1 MTWSSDERK
10 LLVEFLDYF
19 KCASVGI
26 GTSEANPFLRKI
38 IVDRP
43 LRGLGANTVLIG
55 KERELDRW
63 QLEKYV
69 MAARA
74 ARTLLIVLA
83 MDFEANSSALAFQEI
98 ERDKLVVVGRPQLE
112 SLLESTNPH
121 DAFLQVVR
129 DQVSFLALVP
139 FETSSPACGPHFTGR
154 STELRKLQSNQDFAV
169 YGPGGIGKSSL
180 LRQWMWLRRL
190 YDSEAYERT
199 IEVDLQDISEPNDA
213 ARRIVTSI
221 EKKVSVRSGTADGVI
236 VKTFADTVE
245 ALHREYSR
253 RLNTDQPLCLILDEV
268 GGLLEVDKHRE
279 FADYFQNVNST
290 GRDRTRFPLLH
301 VIRDLQSRGI
311 LRVTL
316 CAREGTRSLLENEGN
331 PFFASGGVSRLK
343 PLEIRPLDESESKRM
358 LTWPLACLGI
368 DLAAQSNRI
377 NDALMKSKGIP
388 VRIADSGLDI
398 ALEAE
403 PDVHRRRIAADLT

>member
-1 MTWSSDERK
+1 MNWLSHEKT
-10 LLVEFLDYF
+10 LVLEFLECF
-19 KCASVGI
+19 KCSSAVI
-26 GTSEANPFLRKI
+26 GSSEANPFSRKI
-38 IVDRP
+38 MVDRP

-55 KERELDRW
+55 KGRELDRW
-63 QLEKYV
+63 LLEKYV

-83 MDFEANSSALAFQEI
+83 MDSDANCSAQAFQDI

-112 SLLESTNPH
+112 SLLESQNPH
-121 DAFLQVVR
+121 DAFLQIVR
-129 DQVSFLALVP
+129 DQISFLALVP
-139 FETSSPACGPHFTGR
+139 FETSAPACGPQFTGR

-199 IEVDLQDISEPNDA
+199 IEVDLQDLSEPDDA

-245 ALHREYSR
+245 ALHRENSR

-301 VIRDLQSRGI
+301 VIRNLTSRGI

-316 CAREGTRSLLENEGN
+316 CARESTRSLLENEHN
-331 PFFASGGVSRLK
+331 PFCVPGGVSRLK
-343 PLEIRPLDESESKRM
+343 PLEIRPLDENEAKKM
-358 LTWPLACLGI
+358 LTSPLACLGV
-368 DLAAQSNRI
+368 DLAAHSSLI
-377 NDALMKSKGIP
+377 NDALMKSKGVP
-388 VRIADSGLDI
+388 VRLADAGLDI

-403 PDVHRRRIAADLT
+403 PDVRRRRIAPDST